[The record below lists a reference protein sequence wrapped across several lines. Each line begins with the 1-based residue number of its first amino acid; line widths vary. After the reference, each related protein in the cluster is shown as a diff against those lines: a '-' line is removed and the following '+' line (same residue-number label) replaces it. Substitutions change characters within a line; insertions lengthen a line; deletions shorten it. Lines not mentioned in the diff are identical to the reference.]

1 MINEDTVLSDNL
13 ADDVCDLLKSI
24 KESKSWT
31 KSKRS
36 IVSELKALLKSKGY
50 IAFYSGYSRY
60 LISRVGD
67 SYLYDVPLYKQG
79 NLKPFRGKRVRIVC
93 TESGEHCKRKYMA
106 GVICD
111 TPEDLIVEKLIRNY
125 TFPKYSLQNEAIY
138 KTERYLIFRAH
149 QALEIFSEEE
159 PEGYVNLKEW
169 DSIFVD
175 GKIGEP
181 KGKLRHNKNGTITAA
196 VLGWKG
202 SRTFSSIKEAA
213 EYLKEMT
220 GHV

>member
-1 MINEDTVLSDNL
+1 MIKGNTVLPDNM

-24 KESKSWT
+24 KVLKSWT

-36 IVSELKALLKSKGY
+36 LVSELKALLKSRGY
-50 IAFYSGYSRY
+50 IAFDSGYSRY

-93 TESGEHCKRKYMA
+93 TESGEHCRRQYMA
-106 GVICD
+106 GLVGD
-111 TPEDLIVEKLIRNY
+111 TPEDLIVEKLSRNY
-125 TFPKYSLQNEAIY
+125 TFPKYSLQNEALY
-138 KTERYLIFRAH
+138 KTERYLIFRAPDG
-149 QALEIFSEEE
+149 LEILSDME
-159 PEGYVNLKEW
+159 PKGFVDLKDW

-181 KGKLRHNKNGTITAA
+181 TGKLHHNMDGTITSA
-196 VLGWKG
+196 VLGWEGKQ
-202 SRTFSSIKEAA
+202 TFTSIKEAA

-220 GHV
+220 GHF